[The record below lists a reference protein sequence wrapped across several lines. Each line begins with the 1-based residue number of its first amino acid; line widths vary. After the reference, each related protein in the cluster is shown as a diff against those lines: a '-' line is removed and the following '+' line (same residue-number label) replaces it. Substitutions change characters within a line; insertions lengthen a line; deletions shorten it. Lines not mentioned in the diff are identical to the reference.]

1 MPSPFPGMDPFLED
15 PGLWP
20 DVHNT
25 LIAVI
30 REFLVRQLSAKY
42 YARIE
47 ERVYI
52 SEDDDPGRTVIL
64 PDVRVG
70 ERPEPVR
77 QGGTSSA
84 ATLEIAKPLVIATL
98 LDDEIHEPFVE
109 VIDRTDRQVVAVIEV
124 VSPSNKV
131 VGSRGRESYGK
142 KRADV
147 LRSPCHWL
155 EIDFLRSGTPWFPRQ
170 MTTQGDYFVYL
181 SRIEDRPNSYLWP
194 IRLPES
200 LPVVAVPLKDGDADV
215 PLDLQTALATAY
227 ERAGYDRVVD
237 YRKPPVIPLSEQY
250 DAWADQLS
258 KSKNLR

>member
-25 LIAVI
+25 LIGVI
-30 REFLVRQLSAKY
+30 REFLVRRLSAKY

-52 SEDDDPGRTVIL
+52 SDDDDPGRTVII

-70 ERPEPVR
+70 ERPDDVR
-77 QGGTSSA
+77 QGDSASA
-84 ATLEIAKPLVIATL
+84 ATLQIAKPLVIATL
-98 LDDEIHEPFVE
+98 IDDEIHEPFVE
-109 VIDRTDRQVVAVIEV
+109 VIDRADRSVVTVIEV

-131 VGSRGRESYGK
+131 PGSRGRESYRK
-142 KRADV
+142 KRAEV

-155 EIDFLRSGTPWFPRQ
+155 EVDFLRSGSPWIPRQ

-181 SRIEDRPNSYLWP
+181 CRIEHRPNSYLWP
-194 IRLPES
+194 IRLSES

-215 PLDLQTALATAY
+215 PLDLQTALATAD
-227 ERAGYDRVVD
+227 ERAGYERVVD
-237 YRKPPVIPLSEQY
+237 YRKPPGIPLPEQY
-250 DAWADQLS
+250 DAWADQLL
-258 KSKNLR
+258 KSKGLR

>member
-15 PGLWP
+15 PALWP

-25 LIAVI
+25 LIGVI
-30 REFLVRQLSAKY
+30 REFLVRRLSAKY

-47 ERVYI
+47 ERVYV
-52 SEDDDPGRTVIL
+52 SDDDDPGRIT
-64 PDVRVG
+64 
-70 ERPEPVR
+70 
-77 QGGTSSA
+77 
-84 ATLEIAKPLVIATL
+84 
-98 LDDEIHEPFVE
+98 
-109 VIDRTDRQVVAVIEV
+109 VIDRADRSVVTVIEV

-131 VGSRGRESYGK
+131 SGSRGRDSYRK
-142 KRADV
+142 KRTEV
-147 LRSPCHWL
+147 LHSPRHWL
-155 EIDFLRSGTPWFPRQ
+155 EIDLLRSGTPWIPRQ

-181 SRIEDRPNSYLWP
+181 SRSERRPHAYLWP

-227 ERAGYDRVVD
+227 ERAGYERVVD
-237 YRKPPVIPLSEQY
+237 YRKPPEIPLPEKY
-250 DAWADQLS
+250 DAWADQLL